1 MGNYLT
7 LAYDMCIINYVSLL
21 AGKYAERLKLRY
33 KSKPKYSEN
42 QWPPQ
47 GAKKFFNL
55 ALIKEETVR
64 KGEISDEFTRLTIT
78 GKLDDILRHK
88 KPIQLQDIF
97 NETDDHQKTSILIE
111 GSPGCGKTV
120 LTLHLCLEW
129 VNGKL
134 FKDYKLVILVR
145 LREPAIHKAKTIKEI
160 LPRVEMEDVELQDV
174 ELQDV
179 AKEIISNRG
188 SGILFIMDGW
198 DELPKN
204 IDKNHTIR
212 QIIAREVLSESAV
225 VITSRPTSSAT
236 LHRHLRVSSHIEI
249 LGFTPSELHEYF
261 TEHLDGNTKAA
272 KADKAEKLMLKIRAN
287 PTVAGTCTLPLNA
300 AILVHIFDCDGDLP
314 TTEHGIFEA
323 LIRNCI
329 LRHLKEREP
338 QHEVEAIKSLNKLTA
353 KVQDQYNELCKVAYE
368 GVMEDRVIF
377 ELSKHFNTLG
387 LLQGVECY
395 TSCGT
400 EYFYNFL
407 HLSIQEFLAAQHIA
421 TFEPVK
427 QVAEFNKLF
436 GQARF
441 ASTFRHYSAI
451 TKLATP
457 GIKEIVL
464 RILKRC
470 AAGHPSR
477 EDKTHLLSLLNC
489 LHEAQEPPLYA
500 FVADN
505 LGPKLNLEQIT
516 LNPADCLSINF
527 FIRNATDIELNLQ
540 VCSIGDEGVKML
552 FSQDQVYQLRVLK

>member
-1 MGNYLT
+1 M
-7 LAYDMCIINYVSLL
+7 SLF
-21 AGKYAERLKLRY
+21 AGRYSERLKSRY
-33 KSKPKYSEN
+33 TSKPKYSQN

-47 GAKKFFNL
+47 GAKTFFNL

-78 GKLDDILRHK
+78 GKLDDILQIK
-88 KPIQLQDIF
+88 KPIKLHEIF
-97 NETDDHQKTSILIE
+97 NETDDRQKMTVLLE
-111 GSPGCGKTV
+111 GPPGGGKTV

-129 VNGKL
+129 VKGKL
-134 FKDYKLVILVR
+134 FEDYKLVILVR
-145 LREPAIHKAKTIKEI
+145 LREPAIHKAKEIKDI
-160 LPRVEMEDVELQDV
+160 LPLVEMEDVEM
-174 ELQDV
+174 QDV
-179 AKEIISNRG
+179 AKEIVSNRG
-188 SGILFIMDGW
+188 SGVLFIMDGW
-198 DELPKN
+198 DELPKD
-204 IDKNHTIR
+204 IEENHIIR
-212 QIIAREVLSESAV
+212 QIIVREVLSEGAV

-236 LHRHLRVSSHIEI
+236 LHRHLKVSSHIEI

-261 TEHLDGNTKAA
+261 TEHLDGNSKAA
-272 KADKAEKLMLKIRAN
+272 KADKADKLMLKIRAN

-314 TTEHGIFEA
+314 TTEHGIFES

-329 LRHLKEREP
+329 HRHLKEREP
-338 QHEVEAIKSLNKLTA
+338 QHEVKAIKSLYKPTP

-368 GVMEDRVIF
+368 GVMDDRVIF
-377 ELSKHFNTLG
+377 ELSEHFNTLG

-395 TSCGT
+395 TSYGT

-407 HLSIQEFLAAQHIA
+407 HLSIQEFLAAQYIA
-421 TFEPVK
+421 TFEAAK

-470 AAGHPSR
+470 AADNPSG

-489 LHEAQEPPLYA
+489 LHEAQEPALYA

-505 LGPKLNLEQIT
+505 LGPKLNLQNIT
-516 LNPADCLSINF
+516 LNPADCLSINCF
-527 FIRNATDIELNLQ
+527 LRNVTEIEVNLWN
-540 VCSIGDEGVKML
+540 CSIGDEGVKML
-552 FSQDQVYQLRVLK
+552 FSEDQVYQLRSLM